1 MEKKKE
7 RGVPKKKKNY
17 LNIQITR
24 QRKLV
29 VFVGIFSLLNHF
41 ALGYANLFF
50 TFIFFFSNNFW
61 VLASWFFPLRRHT
74 TSANKQIIKTRTQ

>member
-41 ALGYANLFF
+41 ALGYANLFY
-50 TFIFFFSNNFW
+50 TFIFFSNNFW